1 MAIKQQLNLSQSQN
15 LALTPA
21 LMQAIKLLQLGH
33 LELTAFVENE
43 LEQNPLLELKDA
55 HSAEQ
60 DSEQHA
66 EQDNKVDGDFNA
78 DFTAND
84 TIGSAEKIADNFD
97 TDVDNVFPEQVGQ
110 DSISQSTSINN
121 ANNATIHLSGDAP
134 NIGAYVA
141 QKLTLSDHLWD
152 QAVLM
157 FDNRIERLIARFLI
171 DSLDEAG
178 YLSSDISNI
187 SSQLGISE
195 DKVSAI
201 LSKLQTCDPIGVF
214 CKDLRE
220 CMAIQLSALDRLDPM
235 MAGLLDNLN
244 LVLDHDLTKLSKII
258 NASMQDIAD
267 MLLELRNLNPK
278 PGQAFDVSQTQTII
292 ADVFVKQAND
302 GVWKIELNSDILPQV
317 LVNRTYFAT
326 VKQKLRAKSE
336 KEYLVDCLQS
346 ANWLIKSLDQR
357 AKTILKVA
365 TEIVRQQDSF
375 LIHGITH
382 LKPMTLKMVADEIEM
397 HESTVSRVTANK
409 YISTP
414 RGIFEMKY
422 FFTTGLSSS
431 SGANSHSSE
440 AARHIIKQMIDEE
453 KVDSVLSDEKISKL
467 LRTRYNIDVA
477 RRTVMKYRESLNFAS
492 SVVRKRQKKQNII

>member
-33 LELTAFVENE
+33 LELAAFVESE
-43 LEQNPLLELKDA
+43 LEQNPLLELKDT
-55 HSAEQ
+55 
-60 DSEQHA
+60 
-66 EQDNKVDGDFNA
+66 QDNEQNIEPNNKIDSDFNT

-84 TIGSAEKIADNFD
+84 TIGSAAKIADNFD
-97 TDVDNVFPEQVGQ
+97 TDIDNVFPEQVGQ
-110 DSISQSTSINN
+110 DSISQSTNINN
-121 ANNATIHLSGDAP
+121 ANSTANNLSGDAP
-134 NIGAYVA
+134 NIDAYVA

-157 FDNRIERLIARFLI
+157 FDDRVERFIARFLI
-171 DSLDEAG
+171 DSLDGAG
-178 YLSSDISNI
+178 YLSSEISDIST
-187 SSQLGISE
+187 QLGISE
-195 DKVSAI
+195 EKILAI
-201 LSKLQTCDPIGVF
+201 LSKLQTCEPIGVF

-235 MAGLLDNLN
+235 MAALLDNLN
-244 LVLDHDLTKLSKII
+244 LVLEHDLTKLSKII
-258 NASMQDIAD
+258 NASMQDITD
-267 MLLELRNLNPK
+267 MLLELRELNPK

-292 ADVFVKQAND
+292 ADVFVKQGND
-302 GVWKIELNSDILPQV
+302 GTWKVELNSDILPNV

-326 VKQKLRAKSE
+326 IKQKLRNKSE
-336 KEYLVDCLQS
+336 KEYLVDCLQN
-346 ANWLIKSLDQR
+346 ANWLTKSLDQR

-375 LIHGITH
+375 LDHGITH
-382 LKPMTLKMVADEIEM
+382 LKPMTLKIVADEIEM

-440 AARHIIKQMIDEE
+440 AVRHIIKQMIDEE
-453 KVDSVLSDEKISKL
+453 KIDSILSDEKISKML
-467 LRTRYNIDVA
+467 HTQYNIDVA